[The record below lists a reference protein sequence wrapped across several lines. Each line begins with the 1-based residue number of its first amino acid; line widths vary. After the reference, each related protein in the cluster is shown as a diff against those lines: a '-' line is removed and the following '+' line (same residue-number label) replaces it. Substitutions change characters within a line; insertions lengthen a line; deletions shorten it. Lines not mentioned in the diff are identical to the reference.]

1 MSTFDT
7 QCYPSYQPTEEVPDF
22 FSRTVSLYQT
32 LPSYDWLAAAGVVPS
47 TTVPYTA
54 QQFQDALSPH
64 HGGNQVY
71 LGCTDG
77 NQIDELWYYYYV
89 QGSVQDGTFEP
100 TEFGSSSCP
109 ATGIHYYP
117 KGYVPPYT
125 AAGTPATITS
135 SSTTGQGP
143 FTLTTSKGLCAIQAD
158 SSLFCDAS
166 VTTGAQFYSD
176 GSSLQFNGSD
186 VFSAATTPSGT
197 AQGVIFAGDGQPV
210 DIGTQWVPKC

>member
-117 KGYVPPYT
+117 KGYVPP
-125 AAGTPATITS
+125 
-135 SSTTGQGP
+135 
-143 FTLTTSKGLCAIQAD
+143 
-158 SSLFCDAS
+158 
-166 VTTGAQFYSD
+166 
-176 GSSLQFNGSD
+176 
-186 VFSAATTPSGT
+186 
-197 AQGVIFAGDGQPV
+197 
-210 DIGTQWVPKC
+210 